1 MKTTKEVI
9 QILESHG
16 ITDDSAMIDV
26 LEDGEALL
34 AMGITSSDMLAVESA
49 HALCSICAV

>member
-16 ITDDSAMIDV
+16 ITEDSAMIDV

-34 AMGITSSDMLAVESA
+34 AMGITLSDYAAVESA
-49 HALCSICAV
+49 HALCSICSA

>member
-16 ITDDSAMIDV
+16 ITDDRAMIDV

-34 AMGITSSDMLAVESA
+34 AMGITLSDYAAVESA
-49 HALCSICAV
+49 HALCSICSA